1 MDSTLSPAALA
12 HPLRVQFHSH
22 DSFGL
27 GHLRRTLTLAGA
39 LARQVP
45 SAEILIT
52 TGSPCATHF
61 ALPDG
66 VEIVKLPS
74 VSKDAKGS
82 YVPRSLGGDLASL
95 VRLRR
100 ALLSEVQRSFN
111 PDVLVVDHQVLGLGD
126 ELHDVL
132 AATRAAGTR
141 TILGLR
147 DIIDAPDVV
156 AREWGRP
163 AARQALRE
171 WYDRVCVYGDPR
183 IFDAR
188 AEYPVPEELRANLE
202 FVGYVGRAVVPE
214 RAERAAGAPKQ
225 VLVTVGG
232 GEDGYERLSTY
243 LDALELGGCDWESTV
258 VCGPLLDQEQFK
270 TLKRRARRLNG
281 CEITS
286 FHADLPHLLSK
297 SDAVVAMSGYNTSVE
312 IMQSRVPAVLLPRCF
327 PRREQLIR
335 AERMQA
341 AGLAQCVETLE
352 AGAVRDA
359 VKQALGG
366 DAVSGAVPSM
376 TGAEM
381 MAGVVV
387 EMAMGRRA
395 GRALAQ

>member
-1 MDSTLSPAALA
+1 MHSREPSSTSA

-61 ALPDG
+61 ALPVG

-82 YVPRSLGGDLASL
+82 YMPRSLGGDLASL

-126 ELHDVL
+126 ELQDVL

-270 TLKRRARRLNG
+270 TLKRRARRLSG

-341 AGLAQCVETLE
+341 AGLAQCLPRATAAELRTHLHAALE
-352 AGAVRDA
+352 
-359 VKQALGG
+359 GG
-366 DAVSGAVPSM
+366 IP
-376 TGAEM
+376 TGALPDLSGSQRLAVAITEL
-381 MAGVVV
+381 
-387 EMAMGRRA
+387 GRLRRHVKSA
-395 GRALAQ
+395 

>member
-1 MDSTLSPAALA
+1 MHSREPSSTSA

-270 TLKRRARRLNG
+270 TLKRRARRLSG

-341 AGLAQCVETLE
+341 AGLAQCLP
-352 AGAVRDA
+352 
-359 VKQALGG
+359 QATATELRTHLRAALDGG
-366 DAVSGAVPSM
+366 VP
-376 TGAEM
+376 TGALPDLSGSQRLAVAITEL
-381 MAGVVV
+381 
-387 EMAMGRRA
+387 GRLRRYVKSA
-395 GRALAQ
+395 

>member
-1 MDSTLSPAALA
+1 MHSREPSSTSA

-82 YVPRSLGGDLASL
+82 YVPRSLGGDLGSL

-270 TLKRRARRLNG
+270 TLKRRARRLSG

-341 AGLAQCVETLE
+341 AGLAQCLP
-352 AGAVRDA
+352 
-359 VKQALGG
+359 QATAAELRTHLRAALDGG
-366 DAVSGAVPSM
+366 VP
-376 TGAEM
+376 TGALPDLSGSQRLAVAITEL
-381 MAGVVV
+381 
-387 EMAMGRRA
+387 GRLRRHVKSA
-395 GRALAQ
+395 

>member
-1 MDSTLSPAALA
+1 
-12 HPLRVQFHSH
+12 
-22 DSFGL
+22 
-27 GHLRRTLTLAGA
+27 
-39 LARQVP
+39 
-45 SAEILIT
+45 
-52 TGSPCATHF
+52 
-61 ALPDG
+61 
-66 VEIVKLPS
+66 
-74 VSKDAKGS
+74 
-82 YVPRSLGGDLASL
+82 
-95 VRLRR
+95 
-100 ALLSEVQRSFN
+100 
-111 PDVLVVDHQVLGLGD
+111 
-126 ELHDVL
+126 
-132 AATRAAGTR
+132 
-141 TILGLR
+141 
-147 DIIDAPDVV
+147 
-156 AREWGRP
+156 
-163 AARQALRE
+163 LRE

-214 RAERAAGAPKQ
+214 RAERVAGAPKQ

-270 TLKRRARRLNG
+270 TLKRRARRLSG

-341 AGLAQCVETLE
+341 AGLAQCLPQATAAELRTHLHAALE
-352 AGAVRDA
+352 
-359 VKQALGG
+359 GG
-366 DAVSGAVPSM
+366 IP
-376 TGAEM
+376 TGALPDLSGSQRLAVAITEL
-381 MAGVVV
+381 
-387 EMAMGRRA
+387 GRLRRHVKSA
-395 GRALAQ
+395 

>member
-1 MDSTLSPAALA
+1 MHSREPSSTSAT
-12 HPLRVQFHSH
+12 PLRVQFHSH

-82 YVPRSLGGDLASL
+82 YVPRSLGGDLGSL

-225 VLVTVGG
+225 VLATVGG

-270 TLKRRARRLNG
+270 TLKRRARRLSG

-341 AGLAQCVETLE
+341 AGLAQCLP
-352 AGAVRDA
+352 
-359 VKQALGG
+359 QATATELRTHLRAALDGG
-366 DAVSGAVPSM
+366 VP
-376 TGAEM
+376 TGALPDLSGSQRLAVAITEL
-381 MAGVVV
+381 
-387 EMAMGRRA
+387 GRLRRYVKSA
-395 GRALAQ
+395 

>member
-1 MDSTLSPAALA
+1 MHSREPSSTSA

-100 ALLSEVQRSFN
+100 ALMSEVQRSFN

-126 ELHDVL
+126 ELQDVL

-270 TLKRRARRLNG
+270 TLKRRARRLSG

-341 AGLAQCVETLE
+341 AGLAQCLPRATAAELRTHLHAALE
-352 AGAVRDA
+352 
-359 VKQALGG
+359 GG
-366 DAVSGAVPSM
+366 IP
-376 TGAEM
+376 TGALPDLSGSQRLAVAITEL
-381 MAGVVV
+381 
-387 EMAMGRRA
+387 GRLRRHVKSA
-395 GRALAQ
+395 

>member
-1 MDSTLSPAALA
+1 MHSREPSSTSA

-82 YVPRSLGGDLASL
+82 YMPRSLGGDLASL

-126 ELHDVL
+126 ELQDVL

-270 TLKRRARRLNG
+270 TLKRRARRLSG

-341 AGLAQCVETLE
+341 AGLAQCLPRATAAELRTHLHAALE
-352 AGAVRDA
+352 
-359 VKQALGG
+359 GG
-366 DAVSGAVPSM
+366 IP
-376 TGAEM
+376 TGALPDLSGSQRLAVAITEL
-381 MAGVVV
+381 
-387 EMAMGRRA
+387 GRLRRHVKSA
-395 GRALAQ
+395 

>member
-1 MDSTLSPAALA
+1 MHSREPSSTSA

-61 ALPDG
+61 ALPVG

-100 ALLSEVQRSFN
+100 ALMSEVQRSFN

-126 ELHDVL
+126 ELQDVL

-270 TLKRRARRLNG
+270 TLKRRARRLSG

-341 AGLAQCVETLE
+341 AGLAQCLPRATAAELRTHLHAALE
-352 AGAVRDA
+352 
-359 VKQALGG
+359 GG
-366 DAVSGAVPSM
+366 IP
-376 TGAEM
+376 TGALPDLSGSQRLAVAITEL
-381 MAGVVV
+381 
-387 EMAMGRRA
+387 GRLRRHVKSA
-395 GRALAQ
+395 

>member
-1 MDSTLSPAALA
+1 MHSREPSSTSA

-27 GHLRRTLTLAGA
+27 GPLRRTLTLAGA

-126 ELHDVL
+126 ELQDVL

-225 VLVTVGG
+225 VLATVGG

-270 TLKRRARRLNG
+270 TLKRRARRLSG

-312 IMQSRVPAVLLPRCF
+312 IMQSRVPAVLLPRCV

-341 AGLAQCVETLE
+341 AGLAQCLP
-352 AGAVRDA
+352 
-359 VKQALGG
+359 QATATELRTHLRAALDGG
-366 DAVSGAVPSM
+366 VP
-376 TGAEM
+376 TGALPDLSGSQRLAVAITEL
-381 MAGVVV
+381 
-387 EMAMGRRA
+387 GRLRRHVKSA
-395 GRALAQ
+395 

>member
-1 MDSTLSPAALA
+1 MHSREPSSTSA

-100 ALLSEVQRSFN
+100 ALMSEVQRSFN

-214 RAERAAGAPKQ
+214 RAERVAGVPKQ

-270 TLKRRARRLNG
+270 TLKRRARRLSG

-341 AGLAQCVETLE
+341 AGLAQCLPQATAAELRTHLHAALE
-352 AGAVRDA
+352 
-359 VKQALGG
+359 GG
-366 DAVSGAVPSM
+366 IP
-376 TGAEM
+376 TGALPDLSGSQRLAVAITEL
-381 MAGVVV
+381 
-387 EMAMGRRA
+387 GRLRRHVKSA
-395 GRALAQ
+395 

>member
-1 MDSTLSPAALA
+1 MHSREPSSTSA

-126 ELHDVL
+126 ELQDVL

-171 WYDRVCVYGDPR
+171 WYDRVCVYGDPH

-270 TLKRRARRLNG
+270 TLKRRARRLSG

-341 AGLAQCVETLE
+341 AGLAQCLPRATAAELRTHLH
-352 AGAVRDA
+352 A
-359 VKQALGG
+359 ALDGG
-366 DAVSGAVPSM
+366 IP
-376 TGAEM
+376 TGALPDLSGSQRLAVAITEL
-381 MAGVVV
+381 
-387 EMAMGRRA
+387 GRLRRHVKSA
-395 GRALAQ
+395 

>member
-1 MDSTLSPAALA
+1 MHSREPSSTSA

-61 ALPDG
+61 ALPVG

-126 ELHDVL
+126 ELQDVL

-270 TLKRRARRLNG
+270 TLKRRARRLSG

-341 AGLAQCVETLE
+341 AGLAQCLPRATAAELRTHLHAALE
-352 AGAVRDA
+352 
-359 VKQALGG
+359 GG
-366 DAVSGAVPSM
+366 IP
-376 TGAEM
+376 TGALPDLSGSQRLAVAITEL
-381 MAGVVV
+381 
-387 EMAMGRRA
+387 GRLRRHVKSA
-395 GRALAQ
+395 

>member
-1 MDSTLSPAALA
+1 MHSREPSSTSA

-126 ELHDVL
+126 ELQDVL

-270 TLKRRARRLNG
+270 TLKRRARRLSG

-341 AGLAQCVETLE
+341 AGLAQCLPRATAAELRTHLHAALE
-352 AGAVRDA
+352 
-359 VKQALGG
+359 GG
-366 DAVSGAVPSM
+366 IP
-376 TGAEM
+376 TGALPDLSGSQRLAVAITEL
-381 MAGVVV
+381 
-387 EMAMGRRA
+387 GRLRRHVKSA
-395 GRALAQ
+395 

>member
-1 MDSTLSPAALA
+1 MHSREPSSTSA

-100 ALLSEVQRSFN
+100 ALMSEVQRSFN

-270 TLKRRARRLNG
+270 TLKRRARRLSG

-341 AGLAQCVETLE
+341 AGLAQCLPQATAAELRTHLHAALE
-352 AGAVRDA
+352 
-359 VKQALGG
+359 GG
-366 DAVSGAVPSM
+366 IP
-376 TGAEM
+376 TGALPDLSGSQRLAVAITEL
-381 MAGVVV
+381 
-387 EMAMGRRA
+387 GRLRRHVKSA
-395 GRALAQ
+395 

>member
-1 MDSTLSPAALA
+1 MHSREPSSTSA

-100 ALLSEVQRSFN
+100 ALMSEVQRSFN

-132 AATRAAGTR
+132 AATRAAGTC

-270 TLKRRARRLNG
+270 TLKRRARRLSG

-341 AGLAQCVETLE
+341 AGLAQCLPQATAAELRTHLHAALE
-352 AGAVRDA
+352 
-359 VKQALGG
+359 GG
-366 DAVSGAVPSM
+366 IP
-376 TGAEM
+376 TGALPDLSGSQRLAVAITEL
-381 MAGVVV
+381 
-387 EMAMGRRA
+387 GRLRRHVKSA
-395 GRALAQ
+395 